1 MFTAASIF
9 LRMGNLKKKQS
20 LIVVAILQ
28 IWDGLTRCDQPPP
41 ATLPGPRAGWHGTA
55 PAPPAQACG
64 VRSLRPRR
72 PPLRL
77 SVARRRPS
85 PVPNVPHRP
94 ASPSAALPLPP
105 RSTLR
110 SPSTHRCFRFV
121 ILIRLTERR
130 GRWTDARAPGTNS
143 LATKRTSVHHI

>member
-94 ASPSAALPLPP
+94 ARPFRRAPTPAPIDSPFPFDPPLLPLRDTDPTN
-105 RSTLR
+105 RATRAMDGRACSWYK
-110 SPSTHRCFRFV
+110 
-121 ILIRLTERR
+121 LTR
-130 GRWTDARAPGTNS
+130 D
-143 LATKRTSVHHI
+143 